1 MMNDNSNF
9 IKTIMKEEL
18 DNGVVNHILTRF
30 PPEPNAYLHIGH
42 ARAIIMNFELAKCF
56 DGATNLRFDDTNPSK
71 EDTEYI
77 EAIKKD
83 IAWLGY
89 TPKSIHYGSEYFER
103 TYEKAKLLIKKGLA
117 FVDDL
122 TQEQLSEYRGSIN
135 EPGKP
140 SPFRNRS
147 VEENLRL
154 FEEMKEGKYA
164 NGEKTLRAKIDMASP
179 NINMRDPVI
188 YRIMHV
194 THHQTKD
201 KWCIYPMYDFAH
213 PLQDAFEGITH
224 SLCSIEFEDH
234 RPLYEWV
241 IANCEVDAKPRQ
253 IEWGRLGITHMIMSK
268 RYLKKLVDEKVV
280 EGYDDPRMPTL
291 VGLRRRGFTP
301 NAIKEFIL
309 STGLSKVNS
318 TVDYGMLEHFLREDL
333 KLKTTRPMAVINPL
347 KVIITNYP
355 EGQIEYVDAPNNM
368 ENEALGTHKM
378 AFGRELYIEREDF
391 CEVKPN
397 KHWKRLS
404 KDIEVRLMH
413 AYFIKCNEVI
423 KDENGEIVGVD
434 VDIAKEIAKEL
445 GKELVIKD
453 IAFDSIINEVR
464 TGKADIGAAGIS
476 YSDERAKKVDFSIN
490 YSVSKQVVIVKNDSF
505 INSINDI
512 NDKKIAVQ
520 LGSVADTYV
529 TENYKNAE
537 IVRQKKYLAAIED
550 LKVGKVDLVVMDEL
564 PAKEIIEKN
573 SGIKI
578 LDGEL
583 TSDSY
588 GMIVKKG
595 NTELLEAVNKV
606 LNRLSS
612 DGSIDNFI
620 IKHTE
625 E

>member
-1 MMNDNSNF
+1 MKNISRLSLLF
-9 IKTIMKEEL
+9 ICLIVMV
-18 DNGVVNHILTRF
+18 GC
-30 PPEPNAYLHIGH
+30 G
-42 ARAIIMNFELAKCF
+42 
-56 DGATNLRFDDTNPSK
+56 
-71 EDTEYI
+71 
-77 EAIKKD
+77 KKD
-83 IAWLGY
+83 
-89 TPKSIHYGSEYFER
+89 
-103 TYEKAKLLIKKGLA
+103 
-117 FVDDL
+117 D
-122 TQEQLSEYRGSIN
+122 N
-135 EPGKP
+135 
-140 SPFRNRS
+140 
-147 VEENLRL
+147 
-154 FEEMKEGKYA
+154 
-164 NGEKTLRAKIDMASP
+164 
-179 NINMRDPVI
+179 
-188 YRIMHV
+188 
-194 THHQTKD
+194 
-201 KWCIYPMYDFAH
+201 
-213 PLQDAFEGITH
+213 
-224 SLCSIEFEDH
+224 
-234 RPLYEWV
+234 
-241 IANCEVDAKPRQ
+241 
-253 IEWGRLGITHMIMSK
+253 
-268 RYLKKLVDEKVV
+268 KLVMVTEA
-280 EGYDDPRMPTL
+280 
-291 VGLRRRGFTP
+291 GFAP
-301 NAIKEFIL
+301 
-309 STGLSKVNS
+309 
-318 TVDYGMLEHFLREDL
+318 Y
-333 KLKTTRPMAVINPL
+333 
-347 KVIITNYP
+347 
-355 EGQIEYVDAPNNM
+355 EY
-368 ENEALGTHKM
+368 
-378 AFGRELYIEREDF
+378 Y
-391 CEVKPN
+391 
-397 KHWKRLS
+397 
-404 KDIEVRLMH
+404 
-413 AYFIKCNEVI
+413 
-423 KDENGEIVGVD
+423 ENGEIVGVD

-595 NTELLEAVNKV
+595 NTELLETVNKV

-612 DGSIDNFI
+612 DGSIDEFI